1 MISQERQYDNE
12 SFVIISNNEKDYSHH
27 NISLNDE
34 QIFLEQ
40 KKEIERI
47 KLNNQKIQNEKENE
61 KNLQKTQF
69 YLLLTDYQF
78 FESTSFNVTKDSN
91 NNYNSIPEI
100 GEEWKEE
107 SQLKEMINSDNSLK
121 LKNLAIRLTNEIDY
135 SLNKM
140 TISLNLILTGESE
153 FWLMTRCFVNENLN
167 DYENENVI
175 DNNIFN
181 KYSSVMKIIKEPNG
195 SITLHLICK
204 MRALKFFN

>member
-47 KLNNQKIQNEKENE
+47 KLNNQNVGNDIKNIEN
-61 KNLQKTQF
+61 TQF

-78 FESTSFNVTKDSN
+78 FESTSFNVIKDSN

-153 FWLMTRCFVNENLN
+153 FWLMTRCFVNE
-167 DYENENVI
+167 I
-175 DNNIFN
+175 
-181 KYSSVMKIIKEPNG
+181 
-195 SITLHLICK
+195 
-204 MRALKFFN
+204 